1 MKKIIY
7 ILFITLISQSAFAQ
21 QKISGTIYENTAE
34 ENMPLPGV
42 NVYWA
47 DTQIGTVTDFD
58 GKFEIPFEKNNKGLI
73 VSFVGYKTDTIQV
86 KEPARIEH
94 WMVPDSQLDA
104 IVLKSRRQTTFK
116 SYLSAQNV
124 INISSAELLK
134 AACCNLAESFETNPA
149 IDVNFA
155 DALTGTK
162 HIKMLGLTS
171 PYILITTENVPSIRG
186 ASQIYGM
193 SFIPGKIGRAH

>member
-1 MKKIIY
+1 MKKFIF
-7 ILFITLISQSAFAQ
+7 ILLAVLLSHPSVAQ
-21 QKISGTIYENTAE
+21 QKVSGTLYENV
-34 ENMPLPGV
+34 NDKNQPLPGV

-58 GKFEIPFEKNNKGLI
+58 GNFEIPFEKNNKGLI

-124 INISSAELLK
+124 
-134 AACCNLAESFETNPA
+134 
-149 IDVNFA
+149 
-155 DALTGTK
+155 
-162 HIKMLGLTS
+162 
-171 PYILITTENVPSIRG
+171 
-186 ASQIYGM
+186 
-193 SFIPGKIGRAH
+193 